1 MIDPGI
7 ILRYS
12 YRQYQTDGRLQ
23 NLYETL
29 DEIKAGLVLLSFA
42 DIGFD
47 DDILDSQ
54 RVTER
59 LAVIKQTVRRLK
71 KRKFHSE
78 LVLPGLAGCN
88 SDEYE
93 TYLQKLYVAA
103 ASDTGVN
110 TIWVDDASVEAFSD
124 VPAIERKRLYQK
136 IARDVHKAAKKVHLG
151 LIAAAPDRYN
161 TFGCTPLQLAAALA
175 DGSVPL
181 LAQSQPFSEDYNRI
195 EMLDAA
201 AAVAISQM
209 QNMHAIDK
217 VGLLGNIDQMLASPF
232 NKSAEGTQMQLNI
245 NMLYGHRQVILNC
258 FDQMGTAPRRDNLYI
273 QMINGS
279 KKYYDKLANF
289 VPSDIQYTGVRII
302 LSDEPNAQ
310 WNIAVARML
319 WRMGMPVSFIRV
331 SDIDDNFDCDMVSI
345 LTGTTPQEMTRA
357 QFDTVFNGGVLMDST
372 AAATIYE
379 MGLPG
384 LLGCKMGDPIK
395 EVCTEILAF
404 QAYANRFYGHQ
415 TVFRNAP
422 SASTFRQVEPFHVN
436 TKVITEITRHG
447 ELKNVDGMVI
457 FDNAEHNHRSAILP
471 FELNEDGCKR
481 LLSPARQRHTQEII
495 HWLGRKPLPCFVEN
509 TPDLVPFIGFVP
521 DTKRIMLTLLNV
533 GFDWAIDS
541 RIRFGNLPFKVKR
554 VKELN
559 EQGLIIKDES
569 LKMHYDESYSYIQL
583 NTDFAVPPM
592 QMLNLI
598 LEG

>member
-29 DEIKAGLVLLSFA
+29 DELKAGLVLLSFA

-47 DDILDSQ
+47 DNILEWE

-59 LAVIKQTVRRLK
+59 LEVIKQTVRRLK

-78 LVLPGLAGCN
+78 LVLPGLAGCD
-88 SDEYE
+88 SREYE
-93 TYLQKLYVAA
+93 AYLAKLFAA
-103 ASDTGVN
+103 AVNTGIK
-110 TIWVDDASVEAFSD
+110 TIWVDDAAVDSFSN
-124 VPAIERKRLYQK
+124 VTPVERKRLYNK
-136 IARDVHKAAKKVHLG
+136 IAQTVHKAAAKVCVG
-151 LIAAAPDRYN
+151 LIASTPEKYN
-161 TFGCTPLQLAAALA
+161 AVGCTPLQLAAALA
-175 DGSVPL
+175 DGSEPL

-201 AAVAISQM
+201 ATAAISQM
-209 QNMHAIDK
+209 QNMHSIDNIA
-217 VGLLGNIDQMLASPF
+217 LLGNINQMLASPF
-232 NKSAEGTQMQLNI
+232 NKSAESTQMQLNI
-245 NMLYGHRQVILNC
+245 NMLYGHRQIILNC

-279 KKYYDKLANF
+279 KKYYSQLASL
-289 VPSDIQYTGVRII
+289 VPADIVYPGIRII
-302 LSDEPNAQ
+302 LSDEADVS
-310 WNIAVARML
+310 WNIAAARMF

-331 SDIDDNFDCDMVSI
+331 SDIDENYDRSMAAV
-345 LTGTTPQEMTRA
+345 LTGTTPQEMTRE
-357 QFDTVFNGGVLMDST
+357 QFDAVFNGGVLLDST
-372 AAATIYE
+372 AAKTIHE

-384 LLGCKMGDPIK
+384 LIGCKVGAGIE

-415 TVFRNAP
+415 TVFRNAH
-422 SASTFRQVEPFHVN
+422 SASTFRQLEPFHIN

-447 ELKNVDGMVI
+447 KLKNVDGMVI
-457 FDNAEHNHRSAILP
+457 FDNIEHDHRSAILP
-471 FELNEDGCKR
+471 FELNEDSCKR
-481 LLSPARQRHTQEII
+481 LLSPARQRHTQEIMQ
-495 HWLGRKPLPCFVEN
+495 WLLRKRLPCFVEN
-509 TPDLVPFIGFVP
+509 TPDLVPFMGFVP
-521 DTKRIMLTLLNV
+521 DTKRIVLTLLNV

-541 RIRFGNLPFKVKR
+541 RIRFGNLPFTVKR

-559 EQGLIIKDES
+559 EQGIIVRDES
-569 LKMHYDESYSYIQL
+569 LKMQYDESYSYIQL
-583 NTDFAVPPM
+583 NSDFAVPPM